1 MDVIT
6 YLQSTTFYGNTLWQL
21 AMAIIGAVV
30 VYAVLQI
37 FQIVVLKRLESL
49 SKKTKTDI
57 DDILVDC
64 VSSLRPPLYLF
75 IALFV
80 GYRFLSFSDR
90 VGSIVMIVFIAI
102 IAVELLIVL
111 NRLGNKLIERKVRRA
126 EDMREKTQTRAML
139 RLMKSLVMAALWVVV
154 ALLILSNYGVDVTS
168 FVASLGIGG
177 IAVALALQNVLG
189 DMFSAFTI
197 YIDKP
202 FQPGDFIV
210 VGTEKGTVERVGMKS
225 TRIRSLQGEEIV
237 ISNNELTSAR
247 IQNFK
252 KMEKRRIV
260 FQLGVAYGT
269 PNKKL
274 EKIPGIV
281 QKIIEETPDIEFSRC
296 HFATF
301 GDFSLNYETV
311 YFVTTGDY
319 EKYMDAQQRL
329 NLEIYEAFAKEGI
342 EFAYPTQE
350 VILRK

>member
-1 MDVIT
+1 MTIIT
-6 YLQSTTFYGNTLWQL
+6 YLQSTIFYGNSLWQL
-21 AMAIIGAVV
+21 VLAAISAFV

-37 FQIVVLKRLESL
+37 FQIVVLKNLQKL
-49 SKKTKTDI
+49 TKKTKTDL
-57 DDILVDC
+57 DDVLIDC
-64 VSSLRPPLYLF
+64 VSALRPPLYLF

-90 VGSIVMIVFIAI
+90 LGSIFMAILIAVIAI
-102 IAVELLIVL
+102 ELLVVA
-111 NRLGNKLIERKVRRA
+111 NRLGNRLIERQVKKA
-126 EDMREKTQTRAML
+126 EDTRQQTQTRAML
-139 RLMKSLVMAALWVVV
+139 RLMKSLAMAILWIVVI
-154 ALLILSNYGVDVTS
+154 LMILSNYGIDVSS

-177 IAVALALQNVLG
+177 IAIALALQNVLG
-189 DMFSAFTI
+189 DLFSAFTI

-202 FQPGDFIV
+202 FQPGDYIV

-237 ISNNELTSAR
+237 ISNNELTNAR

-260 FQLGVAYGT
+260 FNIGVTYGT

-274 EKIPGIV
+274 EKIPTIV
-281 QKIIEETPDIEFSRC
+281 QSIIQGTADVEFSRC

-301 GDFSLNYETV
+301 GDFSLNFETV
-311 YFVTTGDY
+311 YFVTTGEY
-319 EKYMDAQQRL
+319 SKYMDAQQSM
-329 NLEIYEAFAKEGI
+329 NLAIYESFAKEGI